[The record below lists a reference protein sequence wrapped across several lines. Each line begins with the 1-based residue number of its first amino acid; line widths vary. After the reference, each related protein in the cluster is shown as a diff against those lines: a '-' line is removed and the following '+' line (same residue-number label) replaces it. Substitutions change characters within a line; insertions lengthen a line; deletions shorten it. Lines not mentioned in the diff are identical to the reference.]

1 VEPAK
6 RNNQDLQACRSGDP
20 AAFGRLV
27 REHQR
32 SVFGLALRMARGDE
46 QFARDITQR
55 TFEQAWKGRASFR
68 GDASFKTWV
77 LRIAT
82 NLGRNELR
90 RAWRHR
96 EVVPVT
102 DGEGNDV
109 GRSEATALEDMA
121 RDEARGALRGA
132 LDALPDRQREVALLR
147 IYDDL
152 TFAEVGDVLGI
163 TANNAK
169 VNFHHAVK
177 RLKQLLEPAGAGS

>member
-1 VEPAK
+1 M
-6 RNNQDLQACRSGDP
+6 
-20 AAFGRLV
+20 

-55 TFEQAWKGRASFR
+55 AFEQAWKGRDSFR
-68 GDASFKTWV
+68 GDASFKTWL

-96 EVVPVT
+96 EVVPGE

-109 GRSEATALEDMA
+109 GRSDSTAFEDLA
-121 RDEARGALRGA
+121 RGEARLALRDA
-132 LDALPDRQREVALLR
+132 LDALPERQREVALLR
-147 IYDDL
+147 IYQDL
-152 TFAEVGDVLGI
+152 SFAEVGEVIGI

-177 RLKQLLEPAGAGS
+177 RLKELLKPAVAGP